1 VLQHPEKLIYQW
13 HGCAQPSP
21 LGADSWEKDA
31 KRGFITKVYSVLALQ
46 LGFTVLCCGASMY
59 YDPVRNFMVGS
70 GL

>member
-1 VLQHPEKLIYQW
+1 L
-13 HGCAQPSP
+13 PS
-21 LGADSWEKDA
+21 GADSWEKDA